1 MSCDKIRT
9 VACFTVALC
18 ASSVSGLFTA
28 SASAADKQVSFYQ
41 HIRPILQA
49 QCAGCHH
56 PRNPEGEYVVTDF
69 SHLLKGG
76 ESQTKAIVPG
86 KPDESYLVQLITP
99 HGNEAEMPKAKT
111 PLSPDQIQLVRSWIQ
126 QGARNDSPAKV
137 EYRFNQEHPPT
148 YSSPPVITSLAYS
161 PDGKILAVAGFHE
174 VILHAAEGD
183 QILGRMIGKSQRIE
197 SVQFSPDGKLLA
209 ATGGTP
215 AERGEIQIWDLAT
228 KTLKKS
234 IPMTYD
240 TLYGASWSPDGKLLA
255 FGCSD
260 NTVRVIEVE
269 TGNEVL
275 YQNAHYDWVLDT
287 VFSMDGS
294 HLISVS
300 RDRTTKLTELKTQRF
315 IDNITSIT
323 PKALTGGL
331 AAIDRHPTQD
341 TVLVGGADGVP
352 KLYHVFRQ
360 SKRVIGDDANLVR
373 QFPALKGRIFGVDIH
388 PDGNQL
394 VAVSSLNHTG
404 ELKVFDFDI
413 ADKFSEDLVKI
424 LSERVASRSA
434 EDKKRIEEIRN
445 KGVQVVSEVNVP
457 ESGLYTVCYH
467 PDGEV
472 IATAGQDGQV
482 RLYAAKTGQLKK
494 AFVPVPLQQAE
505 PKVAAKPGDSQ
516 KVVEEKKTNQLVV
529 VDINEKQLPE
539 ESFSNTDPL
548 VRLEVQPAEA
558 TLAQKYDTIQFL
570 VTGYTKSGGKT
581 DLTRLAQMSLTGK
594 EIINVSPRG
603 LVRALKPGTAE
614 VQFSLHGQQ
623 ATAKIKVA
631 EFPASYSP
639 DYWRDV
645 APAFTKMGCNSGLCH
660 GANKGKD
667 GFKLSLR
674 GTDDLFDLRAF
685 TDDLKSRRV
694 NLAAPEQSLIL
705 LKAIAE
711 VPHKGGQL
719 ALAGNAHYEIV
730 SSWIKEGTPLKQ
742 DVPRVA
748 SIKVLPENPVVPRAG
763 LLQQFRVLAT
773 YDNGEVRDVT
783 SDAFID
789 CSNIE
794 IAKMHHGGIAE
805 VLRRGEAPLLAR
817 YQGKYAATTVTV
829 MGDRSEFAWKQL
841 PVYNYIDELVDAKLK
856 KTKTLPS
863 DLCSDAEFI
872 RRIYIDLTGLP
883 PTIDDVKA
891 FLADKRDS
899 RSKRNELIDRLLGS
913 EEYVEHWTNKW
924 ADLLQVNRKYLG
936 TEGSELFHDWIRKSV
951 DENVPYD
958 KFVYNILSASGS
970 NKEVPAASYFKI
982 HRTPEDTME
991 NTTHLFLSIRFN
1003 CNKCHDHPFERWTQ
1017 DQYYETSAFFA
1028 QYDLK
1033 NAPESKG
1040 RTIGGT
1046 AVEGRKPLFEVVY
1059 DKNEGEMIHERTGV
1073 KTPPEFPYPAD
1084 FKTAEKETEELS
1096 RREKLARWITSR
1108 DNQYFAK
1115 AYANRIWGYL
1125 TGTGLIEP
1133 IDDIRAGNP
1142 PSNPE
1147 LLDRLTADFLEHD
1160 FDIRHMMRVVCQS
1173 RTYQLSI
1180 ESNEWN
1186 EDDTINYSHAKAR
1199 RLPAEVLYDA
1209 LCRVTGS
1216 QSNIPGVPAG
1226 TRAAELPDV
1235 GFELKSDFLAKFGRA
1250 QRESPCE
1257 CERSSSVELGPVM
1270 ALISGPTVGNA
1281 ISDPNNAINHLVQT
1295 EKDDRTLINSIFLR
1309 VLNRPA
1315 SPEETQAGVKLIQEQ
1330 IESEHESLKK
1340 RLAAYEKELKPEV
1353 IQQENQRVQNIQAA
1367 QKKVTEFEK
1376 AIAPREAFL
1385 NKEQQARTA
1394 KLQKALTAYQNSIQ
1408 DKIAAWEKQ
1417 EAKGTNWTP
1426 IKPITAKATNAATLT
1441 TQEDLSLLATGTNG
1455 KGDYEIVTETN
1466 LKNLTAVRLEVLTD
1480 DSLPNKGPGRATDGN
1495 FVLNEFE
1502 VYAAPKS
1509 KPDQKT
1515 KLTLLN
1521 AQADFS
1527 QNGYAIATAIDGK
1540 VQPQGN
1546 GWAVSPQPGKP
1557 HVASFDV
1564 QTKLPADEQAIV
1576 LTFVMQQ
1583 HFNSNSHSIGRFR
1596 LSVTDSI
1603 GPTTLNQHPQEIQ
1616 NILAKA
1622 QDKRN
1627 AAEKKKLQEYYSKAD
1642 TQLQSMI
1649 KAVAESKQPRATDPV
1664 LVQYRQH
1671 LQAMREVKPVDRTLT
1686 RLRSDVELSTEQ
1698 LKQHRLIAAQ
1708 DLTWALINSPAFLFN
1723 H

>member
-9 VACFTVALC
+9 IATFTVVLC

-28 SASAADKQVSFYQ
+28 KTVAAEKQVSFYQ
-41 HIRPILQA
+41 QVRPILQA

-56 PRNPEGEYVVTDF
+56 PRNPEGEYVVTEF
-69 SHLLKGG
+69 SHFVKGG
-76 ESQTKAIVPG
+76 ESQTRAIVPG

-111 PLSPDQIQLVRSWIQ
+111 PLSQDQINLVRLWIQ

-174 VILHAAEGD
+174 VILHAADGD
-183 QILGRMIGKSQRIE
+183 QILARLIGKSQRIE
-197 SVQFSPDGKLLA
+197 SVQFSPDGKSLA
-209 ATGGTP
+209 VTGGTP
-215 AERGEIQIWDLAT
+215 AERGEVQIWDLAT

-234 IPMTYD
+234 IPVTYD

-269 TGNEVL
+269 TGTEVL

-287 VFSMDGS
+287 VFSTDGS

-388 PDGNQL
+388 PDGKQL

-404 ELKVFDFDI
+404 ELKVFDFEI
-413 ADKFSEDLVKI
+413 ASKFPEDLVKI

-434 EDKKRIEEIRN
+434 EDKKRVEENRN
-445 KGVQVVSEVNVP
+445 KGVKVVSEVKVP

-467 PDGEV
+467 PAGEV

-482 RLYAAKTGQLKK
+482 RLYEAKTGKLKK
-494 AFVPVPLQQAE
+494 SFVPVPLQQARTL
-505 PKVAAKPGDSQ
+505 VAAKPTNSS
-516 KVVEEKKTNQLVV
+516 KVPQGELNKLVV
-529 VDINEKQLPE
+529 VDLNEKKLPE
-539 ESFSNTDPL
+539 ESFSNSDPL
-548 VRLEVQPAEA
+548 VKLEVQPAEA
-558 TLAQKYDTIQFL
+558 TIAQKYDTIQFL
-570 VTGYTKSGGKT
+570 VTGYTKSGAKT
-581 DLTRLAQMSLTGK
+581 DLTRLVQKSLK
-594 EIINVSPRG
+594 EKDTIYVSPRG

-623 ATAKIKVA
+623 ATAKIRVA
-631 EFPASYSP
+631 DFPASYSP

-711 VPHKGGQL
+711 VPHKGGQV

-730 SSWIKEGTPLKQ
+730 SSWIKEGTPLQ
-742 DVPRVA
+742 RDAARVA
-748 SIKVLPENPVVPRAG
+748 SIKVVPENPVVPRAG

-773 YDNGEVRDVT
+773 YDNGEIRDVT

-805 VLRRGEAPLLAR
+805 ALRRGEAPLLAR

-829 MGDRSEFAWKQL
+829 MGDRSEFAWKQQ
-841 PVYNYIDELVDAKLK
+841 PVYNYIDELVDQKLK

-863 DLCSDAEFI
+863 ELCSDAEFI

-891 FLADKRDS
+891 FLADKRES
-899 RSKRNELIDRLLGS
+899 RTKRNELIDRLLAS
-913 EEYVEHWTNKW
+913 QEYVEHWTNKW

-936 TEGSELFHDWIRKSV
+936 TEGSQLFHDWIRKSV
-951 DENVPYD
+951 AENVPYD

-1059 DKNEGEMIHERTGV
+1059 DKNEGEMIHERTGA
-1073 KTPPEFPYPAD
+1073 KTPPEFPYPAK
-1084 FKTAEKETEELS
+1084 FKMGEKKKEELT

-1186 EDDTINYSHAKAR
+1186 EDDSINYSHAKAR

-1281 ISDPNNAINHLVQT
+1281 ISDPNNALNKLVQT
-1295 EKDDRTLINSIFLR
+1295 EKDDSSLINSIFLR

-1315 SPEETQAGVKLIQEQ
+1315 SPEETQAGVKLIQQQ
-1330 IESEHESLKK
+1330 IQSEHETLKK
-1340 RLAAYEKELKPEV
+1340 RLAAYEKGLKPEV
-1353 IQQENQRVQNIQAA
+1353 IQQEDQRVQNIQSA
-1367 QKKVTEFEK
+1367 QQKLSEFEK

-1394 KLQKALTAYQNSIQ
+1394 KLQKALSAYQSSIQ

-1417 EAKGTNWTP
+1417 EAKGTHWTP
-1426 IKPITAKATNAATLT
+1426 IKPVTAKATNEATLEP
-1441 TQEDLSLLATGTNG
+1441 QKDLSLLAKGKNG
-1455 KGDYEIVTETN
+1455 KVDYEIVTETS
-1466 LKNLTAVRLEVLTD
+1466 LKNLSAVRLEVLID
-1480 DSLPNKGPGRATDGN
+1480 DSFPRKGPGRSTDGN
-1495 FVLNEFE
+1495 FVLTEFE

-1515 KLTLLN
+1515 KLKLLN

-1527 QNGYAIATAIDGK
+1527 QNGYSIATAIDGK
-1540 VQPQGN
+1540 LAPQGN
-1546 GWAVSPQPGKP
+1546 GWAVSPQIGKP
-1557 HVASFDV
+1557 HVASFDIQSKV
-1564 QTKLPADEQAIV
+1564 PADDQGMI
-1576 LTFVMQQ
+1576 LTFVMKQE
-1583 HFNSNSHSIGRFR
+1583 FNSKTHSIGRFR
-1596 LSVTDSI
+1596 LSITDGI
-1603 GPTTLNQHPQEIQ
+1603 GPTTLDKHPQDIQ

-1622 QDKRN
+1622 VDKRN
-1627 AAEKKKLQEYYSKAD
+1627 AGEKKKLQEYYSKAD
-1642 TQLQSMI
+1642 SQLQSML

-1664 LVQYRQH
+1664 LVQYRKH
-1671 LQAMREVKPVDRTLT
+1671 LQEMQELKPVDRTLT
-1686 RLRSDVELSTEQ
+1686 RLRSDVQLSAEQ
-1698 LKQHRLIAAQ
+1698 LKHHRLIAAQ